1 MRRPV
6 LTLLSASAL
15 AAAISAAPLTSTA
28 TADEFNGCNSVSGCR
43 PDNFEHT
50 YCWGSSFTAT
60 NLRSAA
66 NYAMGNLDAQTS
78 YFDNFMS
85 SCSSATDVIWHTM
98 SSTTVRGDYV
108 CLAFNSAGNCE
119 QARVRLNP
127 TLLTDTLNREKTA
140 CHEIGHSG
148 GLAHSST
155 ASDCMISGAVTSG
168 HRTYNQ
174 HHVDHLNNRA

>member
-1 MRRPV
+1 MHRYALPFLCANAV
-6 LTLLSASAL
+6 AAALL
-15 AAAISAAPLTSTA
+15 AAPMTPVA

-50 YCWGSSFTAT
+50 YCWGSTFTST
-60 NLRSAA
+60 SLRSAA
-66 NYAMGNLDAQTS
+66 NYAMGNLDSQTS
-78 YFDNFMS
+78 YFDNYIS
-85 SCSSATDVIWHTM
+85 SCTSITDVIWHTM
-98 SSTTVRGDYV
+98 SSSTTRGDYI

-127 TLLTDTLNREKTA
+127 SLLTDTLNREKTA

-168 HRTYNQ
+168 HRTYNA

>member
-1 MRRPV
+1 MRTSL
-6 LTLLSASAL
+6 LTFLTGAAL
-15 AAAISAAPLTSTA
+15 AAGLAGAPTGPA
-28 TADEFNGCNSVSGCR
+28 VADEFNGCNSVSGCL
-43 PDNFEHT
+43 PDNFTHT

-60 NLRSAA
+60 NMRSAA

-78 YFDNFMS
+78 YTDSFSS
-85 SCSSATDVIWHTM
+85 SCSSITDVIWHTM
-98 SSTTVRGDYV
+98 SSSTVRGDYV
-108 CLAFNSAGNCE
+108 CLAFNSAGECE

-127 TLLTDTLNREKTA
+127 SLLTDTLNREKTA

-168 HRTYNQ
+168 HRTYNS
-174 HHVDHLNNRA
+174 HHVSHLNNRA